1 MSYSILIIDDS
12 EEDRYLL
19 KRYLR
24 KSGLEVTIAEAGNGE
39 EALAFLTNYEEY
51 KEKFPGIEPPLVAFL
66 DINMPIMNGWEFLDG
81 FYAKQ
86 EEIQLKP
93 TVVVMYSTSEQDEE
107 KARTEKFDCVKSYV
121 VKGSYTPEGLK
132 ETILKTLS
140 TL

>member
-24 KSGLEVTIAEAGNGE
+24 KSGLELTIAEAGNGE
-39 EALAFLTNYEEY
+39 EALAFMTNYEQY
-51 KEKFPGIEPPLVAFL
+51 KQKFPGIEPPLLVFL
-66 DINMPIMNGWEFLDG
+66 DINMPIMNGWEFLEE

-86 EEIQLKP
+86 EDIELKP

-107 KARTEKFDCVKSYV
+107 KARIGKYECVKSYV

-132 ETILKTLS
+132 ETILKTMS
-140 TL
+140 TI

>member
-24 KSGLEVTIAEAGNGE
+24 KSGLDVTIAEAGNGE

-51 KEKFPGIEPPLVAFL
+51 KEKFPGIEPPLVVFL
-66 DINMPIMNGWEFLDG
+66 DINMPIMNGWEFLEE
-81 FYAKQ
+81 FYVKQ
-86 EEIQLKP
+86 EEIELKP

-107 KARTEKFDCVKSYV
+107 KARIAKFDCVRSYV

-140 TL
+140 GI